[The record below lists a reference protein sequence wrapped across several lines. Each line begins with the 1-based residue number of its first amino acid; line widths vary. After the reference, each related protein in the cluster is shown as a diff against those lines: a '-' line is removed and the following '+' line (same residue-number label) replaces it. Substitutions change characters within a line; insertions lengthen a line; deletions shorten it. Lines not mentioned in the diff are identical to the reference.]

1 MWVIFLAN
9 CLRKRLLIGERCFCY
24 IRSTRSVGI
33 KKSIKFITRENDLE
47 IENNKRSML
56 MEVKIYTK
64 DKIIH
69 FFNPLHI
76 IYFALNILFIS
87 RAFPR
92 FAYI

>member
-24 IRSTRSVGI
+24 IFIRSMRSVGI

-76 IYFALNILFIS
+76 IIYTLL
-87 RAFPR
+87 
-92 FAYI
+92 